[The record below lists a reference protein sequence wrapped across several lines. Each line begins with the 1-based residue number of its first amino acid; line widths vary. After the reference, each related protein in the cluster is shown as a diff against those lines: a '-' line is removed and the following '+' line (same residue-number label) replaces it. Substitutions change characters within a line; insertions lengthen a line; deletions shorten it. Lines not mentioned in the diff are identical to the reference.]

1 MLKKI
6 FKIIKKFI
14 LSIFLL
20 YGYNLI
26 GQSLGMII
34 PINIYTVLLI
44 TFFGLPA
51 LLALIFILAVL
62 F

>member
-1 MLKKI
+1 MIKKT
-6 FKIIKKFI
+6 FKIIKKII

-26 GQSLGMII
+26 GQSIGMII

-44 TFFGLPA
+44 TFFGIPA
-51 LLALIFILAVL
+51 LLAFIFILAIA

>member
-14 LSIFLL
+14 LGIFLL

-51 LLALIFILAVL
+51 LLALIFILAVI